1 MSMKLLPKNETRLY
15 EMTSLIPASLTS
27 EEFEKVK
34 AEILAVLKKYKA
46 EVKNQEDWG
55 KQSLAYTIKKAGTRY
70 DEARYIHWLIEML
83 PSAVLKID
91 TDLRHS
97 VTSLIRHLIV
107 LEEKEQPKTEEV
119 AAEPVENEERE

>member
-1 MSMKLLPKNETRLY
+1 MKLLPKNETRLY

-34 AEILAVLKKYKA
+34 AEILAILKKYKA
-46 EVKNQEDWG
+46 TVKNQEDWG

-70 DEARYIHWLIEML
+70 DEAHYIHWVIEML
-83 PSAVLKID
+83 PTAVFKID
-91 TDLRHS
+91 TDLRH
-97 VTSLIRHLIV
+97 TTTLIRHLIV

-119 AAEPVENEERE
+119 AAEPVEEKERE